1 MPLFAGMV
9 RSKSS
14 FWNGKRTAL
23 HSREVHIQK
32 EHLPPPASRR
42 LKQSQLVSIQMSKRK
57 PEPPSLP
64 APTEAQTQKAIMEY
78 LAAKGV
84 LCFRMNSGAVLAS
97 YNGKTR
103 MVRYGVPG
111 MADVLA
117 FPTIFKHDLTIFGKI
132 EGLGY
137 HEQVALWI
145 EVKGPKGVQ
154 SDLQK
159 SFQQQVEA
167 HGHRYVLAKSL
178 DDVIAVIG

>member
-1 MPLFAGMV
+1 MRA
-9 RSKSS
+9 RAK
-14 FWNGKRTAL
+14 T
-23 HSREVHIQK
+23 
-32 EHLPPPASRR
+32 
-42 LKQSQLVSIQMSKRK
+42 
-57 PEPPSLP
+57 EPNLP
-64 APTEAQTQKAIMEY
+64 APTEAQTQKAIMGY

-97 YNGKTR
+97 HNGKTR

-117 FPTIFKHDLTIFGKI
+117 FNWQWGILHGR
-132 EGLGY
+132 EN
-137 HEQVALWI
+137 ALREVKCLVPVWI

-167 HGHRYVLAKSL
+167 HGHRYVLARSL